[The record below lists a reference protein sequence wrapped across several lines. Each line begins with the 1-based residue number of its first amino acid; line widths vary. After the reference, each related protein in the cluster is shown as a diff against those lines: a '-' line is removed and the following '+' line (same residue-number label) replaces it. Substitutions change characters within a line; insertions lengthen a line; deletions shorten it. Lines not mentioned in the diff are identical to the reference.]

1 MTKVLEIDGKYEAY
15 VRGHLV
21 GVYSTMLKALSKM
34 VKYEK
39 GQTK

>member
-21 GVYSTMLKALSKM
+21 GVYTTMLKALAKM

>member
-1 MTKVLEIDGKYEAY
+1 MTRVLEIDGKFEAY

-21 GVYSTMLKALSKM
+21 GVYSTMVKALTKM
-34 VKYEK
+34 LKYEK